1 MKKVSKYVLAILVG
15 LHTTVRTVTLQEQ
28 PQLVSEQITY
38 QPADLQTK
46 SAPDWLTQLKNGIIP
61 KGLEKTFAL
70 TAGALTGLPIIATD
84 AVLKNDLSSNQLAG
98 IKAVGA
104 LIAGYVTYKTHAIL
118 EQRNAEAIIKRT
130 EELRTIATTLSNLI
144 LHAKTLNVS
153 IAGLIEGDV
162 TTGQLLKNMSGSDT
176 LDLSIDFDIQIAYV
190 LENIIKE
197 ARWLN
202 QKLAILNHP
211 TIDIRFIVAVYADLQ
226 RIYLSNHPE
235 GGLDKK
241 LKEYKQMLHDKKI
254 GTKIKNG
261 TWWSTRMAG
270 KTIFYT
276 GKYGIKTAVWCA
288 DKAFNLFLVVLHS
301 ALSKIPSI

>member
-1 MKKVSKYVLAILVG
+1 MKTVYKYILLSWSDCIQWFSQQPSKNRHRLYQNSRLRTNKQNVHQVG
-15 LHTTVRTVTLQEQ
+15 SR
-28 PQLVSEQITY
+28 S
-38 QPADLQTK
+38 
-46 SAPDWLTQLKNGIIP
+46 LKMASF

-70 TAGALTGLPIIATD
+70 TAGALTGLPIIAAD
-84 AVLKNDLSSNQLAG
+84 AALKNDLSSNQLAG

-104 LIAGYVTYKTHAIL
+104 LVAGYVTYKTHAIL

-130 EELRTIATTLSNLI
+130 EELRTIATALSNLI
-144 LHAKTLNVS
+144 LHAKTVNVS

-162 TTGQLLKNMSGSDT
+162 TTGQLLKNMSGSDA

-241 LKEYKQMLHDKKI
+241 LKEYKQMLHDKK
-254 GTKIKNG
+254 
-261 TWWSTRMAG
+261 
-270 KTIFYT
+270 
-276 GKYGIKTAVWCA
+276 
-288 DKAFNLFLVVLHS
+288 
-301 ALSKIPSI
+301 